1 MKCWHLVWSSRRG
14 RRRRRPPW
22 LIFSNPIE
30 SNKGERSGISWI
42 NSAVK
47 MYGAPCAAASCDKSD
62 ALGNYFTGRP
72 EWQHDQPIGSPA
84 PAAQSS
90 GKHHRLIFSVALA
103 WLLQCWTCSHRPELH
118 IYTCW
123 LEAQHF
129 TVLSFT
135 LTSLSLRSWLLTC
148 RVTDT
153 LIESFGRL
161 SGLVSQTEYSTST
174 CIQYSPIPSS

>member
-1 MKCWHLVWSSRRG
+1 MKCWHLIWLSRRR

-72 EWQHDQPIGSPA
+72 EWQHDQLIGSPA

-90 GKHHRLIFSVALA
+90 GKHHRLIFSVCSVGCCSVEPAA
-103 WLLQCWTCSHRPELH
+103 TDWSYTSTHVGWRHNTSQYWASQWLHSH
-118 IYTCW
+118 C
-123 LEAQHF
+123 
-129 TVLSFT
+129 VLGYWPAGS
-135 LTSLSLRSWLLTC
+135 LTHWSNHL
-148 RVTDT
+148 D
-153 LIESFGRL
+153 
-161 SGLVSQTEYSTST
+161 GLVV
-174 CIQYSPIPSS
+174 